1 MARPLKLRK
10 PRAAEIRRL
19 LLWVEEPLE
28 TAQQR
33 RAQAILLYNE
43 GMNATEIAQTL
54 EVHPNTIYADLQAF
68 NQRGWLV

>member
-10 PRAAEIRRL
+10 PRTAEIRRL

-33 RAQAILLYNE
+33 RAQAILLY
-43 GMNATEIAQTL
+43 
-54 EVHPNTIYADLQAF
+54 
-68 NQRGWLV
+68 RGL